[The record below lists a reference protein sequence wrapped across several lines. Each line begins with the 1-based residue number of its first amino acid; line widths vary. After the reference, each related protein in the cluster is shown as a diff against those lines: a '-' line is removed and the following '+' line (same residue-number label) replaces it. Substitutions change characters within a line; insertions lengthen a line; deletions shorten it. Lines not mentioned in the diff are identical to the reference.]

1 MATVTNTQLAAWI
14 KASPIG
20 VKRYS
25 VAQNLFLQV
34 TRKPEGST
42 SASWVFRWRFAKK
55 DRSAGIGSYVPKGG
69 DGKGK
74 GVTLKAAIEAAE
86 ELRNKIKTG
95 AGDLSAV
102 RRVETAR
109 VQAAEALAAKER
121 QDALDALEHARRA
134 AETRAR
140 RTVQAA
146 CVEWHTVTAGK
157 LSSDKYRAQ
166 RLRRLQDYFPHLG
179 GIPVESLTVADVAGA
194 FDQMRKGMSGRG
206 KREGGG
212 FSGAETLRRSS
223 ADLERALS
231 FAASKGW
238 FAGVN
243 PVTAARTFLE
253 KPNVEGRRF
262 FDVARLPEFW
272 RSVQGVDAGDRYP
285 VTAQLL
291 RLLTLTA
298 ARTLELRAL
307 RWDEIEGLDGDTP
320 IVRVPANRM
329 KRRAPW
335 TIPLSKDAA
344 DVLRQV
350 QEWQREAGQGLRDV
364 KTGLVFVHL
373 DGNYKGR
380 MLSENAVNDLLQ
392 RMGWGE
398 DLTAHGLR
406 KVFSTVAHDGWPYH
420 GPNRTEAIEYSL
432 SHAPADR
439 VRGIY
444 DKNEFLDKR
453 RALMAWWAGHLT
465 RAASEPAMGNVMKFT
480 RGRA

>member
-1 MATVTNTQLAAWI
+1 MATVTVTQLDAWI
-14 KASPIG
+14 KASPPG

-34 TRKPEGST
+34 TRKTEGST
-42 SASWVFRWRFAKK
+42 SASWVFRWRFEGK
-55 DRSAGIGSYVPKGG
+55 DRSAGIGRYVPQG
-69 DGKGK
+69 GKGA
-74 GVTLKAAIEAAE
+74 GVTLKAAIDSAAA
-86 ELRNKIKTG
+86 LRSKIKTG
-95 AGDLSAV
+95 TGDLSAA
-102 RRVETAR
+102 RRVERAR
-109 VQAAEALAAKER
+109 VQTAESLAKKER
-121 QDALDALEHARRA
+121 QDALLALEQARKA
-134 AETRAR
+134 AEARAQ

-146 CVEWHTVTAGK
+146 CVEWHTATAGR

-166 RLRRLQDYFPHLG
+166 RLRRLEDYFPHLG
-179 GIPVESLTVADVAGA
+179 DTPVESLTVADVADA
-194 FDQMRKGMSGRG
+194 FDKMRKAMRARG
-206 KREGGG
+206 KREGAG

-223 ADLERALS
+223 ADLERALA

-243 PVTAARTFLE
+243 PVTAARTFLD
-253 KPNVEGRRF
+253 KPKVEGRRF
-262 FDVARLPEFW
+262 FDVARLPDFW
-272 RSVQGVDAGDRYP
+272 RSVLKADTGERYP

-307 RWDEIEGLDGDTP
+307 RWDEVEGLEGDTP

-329 KRRAPW
+329 KRRVPW
-335 TIPLSKDAA
+335 TIPLSHEAA
-344 DVLRQV
+344 EVLRQV
-350 QEWQREAGQGLRDV
+350 REWQREAGQALRDV
-364 KTGLVFVHL
+364 KAGLVFVHI

-398 DLTAHGLR
+398 ELTAHGLR

-453 RALMAWWAGHLT
+453 RALMAWWASHL
-465 RAASEPAMGNVMKFT
+465 MKVQ
-480 RGRA
+480 